1 MKIYLDDERQMP
13 SGFDIHVKSAD
24 EAIALLVAGG
34 VSAISLDHD
43 LGDEG
48 NGTGYD
54 VACFI
59 ERSAYEGTL
68 KSLEVTIHSAN
79 PIGRARMEQAI
90 AKARQY
96 WNMQNTGG

>member
-1 MKIYLDDERQMP
+1 MKLYLDDERQMP
-13 SGFDIHVKSAD
+13 FGFDIHVKSSD
-24 EAIALLVAGG
+24 EAVALLATNAVTC
-34 VSAISLDHD
+34 ISLDHD
-43 LGDEG
+43 LGDIG

-68 KSLEVTIHSAN
+68 KQLEVTIHSAN